1 MREHSHSIQCLLCL
15 ATERMKRIS
24 FFFAS
29 LSSLVFLLALVGCG
43 KITLIDEEKSGQT
56 TPSADGAL
64 HGDTLVA
71 TNDTARFYLS
81 GVEIHNVML
90 SYYPSPSTLI
100 KDSRYRLPTK
110 LEVHKVLKNVDIPQ
124 GYWKSKQ
131 RILCYDHPRDTGVKI
146 GSTLFGS
153 GEYYT
158 FTPHG
163 SVTQAGFQ
171 TLYCILPIRTERI
184 EKTTDHT
191 IIEVNDKWDD

>member
-1 MREHSHSIQCLLCL
+1 MLPDILLMKSCSIYVAFSALFCLF
-15 ATERMKRIS
+15 T
-24 FFFAS
+24 
-29 LSSLVFLLALVGCG
+29 LSGCG
-43 KITLIDEEKSGQT
+43 KISLIDESDRELT
-56 TPSADGAL
+56 ETPTEGAL
-64 HGDTLVA
+64 QGDTLVA

-81 GVEIHNVML
+81 GVEIRNVML

-110 LEVHKVLKNVDIPQ
+110 LEVHQVLKNVDIPQ

-131 RILCYDHPRDTGVKI
+131 RILCYDHPCDTGVKI

-153 GEYYT
+153 GGYYT
-158 FTPHG
+158 YIPHG

-184 EKTTDHT
+184 EKTTEHT
-191 IIEVNDKWDD
+191 IIEVNDNWDD